1 MPHCSHFM
9 KNKKTG
15 PTGHAALFF
24 LPRPST
30 DRERLRSGIIFEIL
44 FFQSSAAPVREF
56 LLLVAGL
63 QGAASEPPPSLQWKC
78 SISALSLFSLACLSH
93 CTADKDKLNSFFFSA
108 RRIVSAPWLWIGKRA
123 GATKHRNNGISLHL
137 IEAFTSYEYIQ
148 RSCSPPLVS
157 TDVYTRRTRWEDWK
171 FK

>member
-93 CTADKDKLNSFFFSA
+93 CTADKDKLNSFFFLRDALFQLRGSGLESA
-108 RRIVSAPWLWIGKRA
+108 LEQQNTEITASVCI
-123 GATKHRNNGISLHL
+123 
-137 IEAFTSYEYIQ
+137 
-148 RSCSPPLVS
+148 
-157 TDVYTRRTRWEDWK
+157 
-171 FK
+171 